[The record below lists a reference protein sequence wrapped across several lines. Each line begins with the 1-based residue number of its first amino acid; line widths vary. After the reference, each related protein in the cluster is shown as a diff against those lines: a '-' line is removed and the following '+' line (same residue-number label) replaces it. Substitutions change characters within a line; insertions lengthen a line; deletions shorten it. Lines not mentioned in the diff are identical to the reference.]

1 MVGVSSLPHIGGS
14 MTPEE
19 IVRKAIGTYP
29 IFESSLA
36 WMAMVRA
43 VKMGQRA
50 AYEDAAR
57 IAEDWED
64 VALAEAIRARAS
76 EGK

>member
-1 MVGVSSLPHIGGS
+1 

-29 IFESSLA
+29 IFESSIA

-43 VKMGQRA
+43 VKMGQDA
-50 AYEDAAR
+50 AYEDAAK
-57 IAEDWED
+57 IAEGCDCQD
-64 VALAEAIRARAS
+64 LGTFCCGTSIAAAIREKA
-76 EGK
+76 K